1 MLLEIKRLPIVTVA
15 FDDIDSIQIGNNTG
29 TAVSG
34 FPMTVGVNLGDS
46 SQTVGFDSNVTLKT
60 LYSFGKWSSNN
71 RDQNADLVNIYG
83 SGNYFIPWALPA
95 FRVAFSNTISTQYHF
110 LHVGEEVQTIK
121 I

>member
-1 MLLEIKRLPIVTVA
+1 
-15 FDDIDSIQIGNNTG
+15 
-29 TAVSG
+29 
-34 FPMTVGVNLGDS
+34 MTVGVNLGDS

-60 LYSFGKWSSNN
+60 LWGFGKWSSNN

-95 FRVAFSNTISTQYHF
+95 FRVAFFRRTISSAIPL